1 MSTMQVQELRWF
13 AATVAQPNLSRV
25 AEELHISQPALSRAL
40 RRLETA
46 VGADLFDRVGRS
58 LEPNAHG
65 RLLAAHVT
73 RALAELDDGIE
84 AVRQAA
90 DPDYGDVR
98 LAFLHTF
105 GTWLV
110 PELIRAYRAEHPRA
124 RFHLSQGSAAVTLEG
139 LRAGRH
145 DLLVTSPRPDDPAV
159 GWRRLFTEPLRLAVP
174 AGHRLARRRR
184 VRLQEVAG
192 DDFILLSP
200 EHGLRGLTDRLCQR
214 AGFTPRVAFEGEDAE
229 TLRGLVAAGL
239 GVALLPGRPG
249 APTFPPLLA
258 VADRGAERA
267 VGLAWHRRR
276 YRSPAVTAFA
286 GFVAAEYARVVSDY
300 AGVSSPSV
308 PAATATSS
316 S

>member
-1 MSTMQVQELRWF
+1 VQVQELRWF
-13 AATVAQPNLSRV
+13 AAAVAEPNLSRV
-25 AEELHISQPALSRAL
+25 AEHLHVSQPALSRSL
-40 RRLETA
+40 RRLEAA
-46 VGADLFDRVGRS
+46 VGTDLFDRVGRS

-73 RALAELDDGIE
+73 RALAELDDGTE

-90 DPDYGDVR
+90 DPERGEVR

-124 RFHLSQGSAAVTLEG
+124 RFHLSQGSAGVTLEG
-139 LRAGRH
+139 LRTGRH
-145 DLLVTSPRPDDPAV
+145 DLLVTSPRPEDPAV
-159 GWRRLFTEPLRLAVP
+159 GWRRLFVEPLRLAVP
-174 AGHRLARRRR
+174 ADHRLAGRRR
-184 VRLQEVAG
+184 VRLREVAD
-192 DDFILLSP
+192 DDFIILSP
-200 EHGLRGLTDRLCQR
+200 EHGLRALTDRLCER
-214 AGFTPRVAFEGEDAE
+214 AGFSPRVAFEGEDAE

-249 APTFPPLLA
+249 APSSPPLLA
-258 VADRGAERA
+258 VADAGAERA

-286 GFVAAEYARVVSDY
+286 EFVSSAHARVVAGY
-300 AGVSSPSV
+300 AGISSPSD
-308 PAATATSS
+308 PAATSS
-316 S
+316 A